1 MVSLTYPLAATACV
15 PLASWFV
22 KVFDLKVL
30 YAVSVPLI
38 VVGHIIAGAS
48 PNMKTLLA
56 GRAVMAAGGSLL
68 YQW

>member
-30 YAVSVPLI
+30 YAVSVPFI
-38 VVGHIIAGAS
+38 MVGHIIAGAS
-48 PNMKTLLA
+48 HNMKTLLA
-56 GRAVMAAGGSLL
+56 GRAVMASGGSLL